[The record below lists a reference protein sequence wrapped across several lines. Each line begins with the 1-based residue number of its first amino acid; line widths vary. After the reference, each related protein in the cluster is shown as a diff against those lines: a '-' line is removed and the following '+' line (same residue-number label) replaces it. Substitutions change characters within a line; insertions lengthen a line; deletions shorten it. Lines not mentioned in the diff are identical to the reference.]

1 MAERESA
8 GPTHRVDTVIRR
20 EVQDDYWLNIGFA
33 FPHKDGNGL
42 LCLITLPVPVATA
55 QDHLQIVAAPEIPPA
70 GQIQNEL
77 AVIGAGIVVGAAIG
91 YLLPFRVAVLLLRG
105 STLLYLLSV
114 H

>member
-1 MAERESA
+1 MRTLLLA
-8 GPTHRVDTVIRR
+8 
-20 EVQDDYWLNIGFA
+20 
-33 FPHKDGNGL
+33 GL

-91 YLLPFRVAVLLLRG
+91 YLLPFRAAALVGGVTGGVVSHWWYNRAADSYQPLLRRNE
-105 STLLYLLSV
+105 